1 MRKTVSFTLAFLV
14 VLSMLLSACAPAAT
28 QAPAAQAPAATE
40 SSAAQAPAA
49 KVTLRVLVHQNP
61 PMVTFMEEF
70 NKKFQ
75 AKYPNITV
83 DMSVVGAADLG
94 TVTQTR
100 LTANDVDV
108 VDMFGFANAAQ
119 PYMKK
124 VDAPNWQQLIDAGF
138 LMDLTDQ
145 PFVKNY
151 DAAALKDA
159 GTYNGKIYEI
169 NTGRITYSGIFYNK
183 DLFAAN
189 NVKTPTTW
197 SELVAACDTFKKANI
212 PCMTAGGKDGWPIFV
227 GAYGLLGASYP
238 DQAALVEGLWTGKIK
253 WNDDKS
259 LDMWKK
265 MQVYTRD
272 MMEQGAVG
280 ISNDGAP
287 GRFASG
293 AVAML
298 PGGSWMGSAIDDA
311 KPTFKWGYIPF
322 PGSDNAD
329 DNKFLFG
336 KYDQGWVI
344 SEKSPNKDAAIS
356 YLTEF
361 SAPENYNA
369 FANAVGFIP
378 TQPTSKLTT
387 NIGQEVAPFLANFKV
402 GYEQYWIAPKGA
414 GEFAN
419 PWATYFKPFGT
430 YDDPKALADK
440 VQADLQSGLDAV
452 K

>member
-1 MRKTVSFTLAFLV
+1 MKKTIWFSMALLV
-14 VLSMLLSACAPAAT
+14 ILSMVLSACA
-28 QAPAAQAPAATE
+28 APTTVAPG
-40 SSAAQAPAA
+40 AA

-61 PMVTFMEEF
+61 PMVKFMEDF
-70 NKKFQ
+70 NTKFQ
-75 AKYPNITV
+75 GKYPNITV
-83 DMSVVGAADLG
+83 DMSVVGSGDLP

-108 VDMFGFANAAQ
+108 VDLFGFSNAAQ

-151 DAAALKDA
+151 DASATKDA
-159 GTYNGKIYEI
+159 GTYNGKVYAI

-183 DLFAAN
+183 DMFTAN
-189 NVKTPTTW
+189 KVNAPTTW
-197 SELVAACDTFKKANI
+197 AELVTACETFKKANV

-227 GAYGLLGASYP
+227 GAYGLIGSIYP
-238 DQAALVEGLWTGKIK
+238 DQAGLVQGLWTGSIK
-253 WNDDKS
+253 WNDAKS
-259 LDMWKK
+259 MDMWKK
-265 MQVYTRD
+265 MQIYVRD
-272 MMEQGAVG
+272 MMEPGAVG
-280 ISNDGAP
+280 IPNDGAP

-311 KPTFKWGYIPF
+311 KPSFKWGYIPF
-322 PGSDNAD
+322 PGSDNAA
-329 DNKFLFG
+329 DNKYLFG
-336 KYDQGWVI
+336 KYDQGWAVAA
-344 SEKSPNKDAAIS
+344 KTANKDAALK

-361 SAPENYNA
+361 SAPETYNA

-378 TQPTSKLTT
+378 TQATAKLTT
-387 NIGQEVAPFLANFKV
+387 NIGQEVAPYLANFRV

-419 PWATYFKPFGT
+419 PWATYFKPFGK
-430 YDDPKALADK
+430 YDDPKVLADK

>member
-1 MRKTVSFTLAFLV
+1 MRKTIFYSMAVLV
-14 VLSMLLSACAPAAT
+14 ILSMLLSACAPAAT
-28 QAPAAQAPAATE
+28 QAPGAQAPDAT
-40 SSAAQAPAA
+40 QPPAGA

-70 NKKFQ
+70 NKKFS

-83 DMSVVGAADLG
+83 DMSVVGAGDLG
-94 TVTQTR
+94 TITQTR

-138 LMDLTDQ
+138 ILDLSDQ

-151 DAAALKDA
+151 DASAIKDA
-159 GTYNGKIYEI
+159 GTYNGKVYQI

-183 DLFAAN
+183 DMFAAN
-189 NVKTPTTW
+189 KITAPTTW
-197 SELVAACDTFKKANI
+197 SELLAACETLKKANV

-227 GAYGLLGASYP
+227 GAYGLLGAVYP
-238 DQAALVEGLWTGKIK
+238 DQAGLVEGLWTGKIK
-253 WNDDKS
+253 WNDAKS
-259 LDMWKK
+259 MDLWTKY
-265 MQVYTRD
+265 QIYARD
-272 MMEQGAVG
+272 MMEPGAVG
-280 ISNDGAP
+280 IANDGAP

-322 PGSDNAD
+322 PGSDNAA
-329 DNKFLFG
+329 DNKYLFG
-336 KYDQGWVI
+336 KYDQGWAVAA
-344 SEKSPNKDAAIS
+344 KTPNKDAAMK

-361 SAPENYNA
+361 SAPDNYNA

-378 TQPTSKLTT
+378 TQTTAKLTT
-387 NIGQEVAPFLANFKV
+387 NIGQEVAPYLANFRV
-402 GYEQYWIAPKGA
+402 GYEQYWSAPKGA

-419 PWATYFKPFGT
+419 PWATYFKPFGA
-430 YDDPKALADK
+430 YEDPKTLADK
-440 VQADLQSGLDAV
+440 VQSDLQSGLDAV